1 MVQKMVK
8 TYHKYMV
15 FNGQNGQNIS
25 QIWCSMV
32 LNGQNISQIWCLIID
47 GWLNNSVLPSAK
59 CCFRHGLRILK
70 WECSWGVI
78 QISWGFSSKELD
90 IWGAAK

>member
-15 FNGQNGQNIS
+15 FNGQ
-25 QIWCSMV
+25 
-32 LNGQNISQIWCLIID
+32 NGQNISQIWCLIID